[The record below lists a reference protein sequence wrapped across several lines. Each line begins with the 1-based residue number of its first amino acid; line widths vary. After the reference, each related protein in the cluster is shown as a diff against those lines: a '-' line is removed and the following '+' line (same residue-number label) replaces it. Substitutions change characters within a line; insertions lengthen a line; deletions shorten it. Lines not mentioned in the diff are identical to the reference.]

1 MTFIRRQEE
10 KIALRILQW
19 RYQKMDLPLPSLP
32 DLKHQAAQIVDNAH
46 RIAKERGKNV
56 VSIIKDLANDLK
68 NEKAQ

>member
-10 KIALRILQW
+10 KIALRVLQW
-19 RYQKMDLPLPSLP
+19 RYQNQGLPLPP
-32 DLKHQAAQIVDNAH
+32 KHALAQQAAQIVEDAH

-68 NEKAQ
+68 DKKDN